1 METAAVQ
8 NPATR
13 DRAPA
18 ADVLVSA
25 DWLEAHLHD
34 PRITV
39 VEVDVSR
46 LAYDEWHIDG
56 AVLWNIYADLKD
68 ADYRLVDAAAVQRLL
83 ARCGI
88 GPDSTVV
95 CYGYGPAMG
104 FWLMKLSGE

>member
-95 CYGYGPAMG
+95 CY
-104 FWLMKLSGE
+104 